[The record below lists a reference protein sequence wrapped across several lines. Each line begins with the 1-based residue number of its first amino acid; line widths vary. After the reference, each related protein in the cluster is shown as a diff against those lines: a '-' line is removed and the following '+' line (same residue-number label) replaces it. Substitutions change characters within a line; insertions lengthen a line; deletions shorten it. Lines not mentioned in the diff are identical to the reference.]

1 MSQTLYP
8 TQQRDK
14 SFRKFQFSQ
23 KDQTWNL
30 ADEQETKDEDSN
42 LVKVELKTIWLF
54 FFDKVVPHKDI

>member
-1 MSQTLYP
+1 MSQTYYP

-23 KDQTWNL
+23 KDKTWNL

>member
-42 LVKVELKTIWLF
+42 LVKVELKTI
-54 FFDKVVPHKDI
+54 

>member
-23 KDQTWNL
+23 KDKTWNL